1 MFSALLYFVLV
12 SSVIFNLLCVW
23 TSSFNSLIHN
33 ASNHGLE
40 LVHGKVL
47 PNAVSGIRKY
57 EDFNYSPIDT

>member
-1 MFSALLYFVLV
+1 MSNVLLYFVLINNIILTFYV
-12 SSVIFNLLCVW
+12 FGLPL
-23 TSSFNSLIHN
+23 FNSLIHN

-57 EDFNYSPIDT
+57 EDFNSPIDT

>member
-1 MFSALLYFVLV
+1 MSNVLLYFVLIN
-12 SSVIFNLLCVW
+12 SIILNLLCVW

-57 EDFNYSPIDT
+57 EDF